1 MANICYN
8 QVTFSGEPDNLR
20 AVNAFFDDLIV
31 RSMEGRQHDDSG
43 FIEHGKGYYA
53 EPFRTGENSV
63 HYRTFWQPR
72 LEAIYDIAEEFGVS
86 YVHEYQDLNMR
97 LYGRA
102 MGGGGEFLDVRV
114 GWSDFEQIGY
124 NEGEDTYYYEE
135 QPYPNINEVLDTMLD
150 REIAAYR
157 NGQLPENSPR
167 AGR

>member
-8 QVTFSGEPDNLR
+8 KVTFSGEPENLR

-31 RSMEGRQHDDSG
+31 RSMEGRQPDDSG
-43 FIEHGKGYYA
+43 FIEHGKGYYS

-86 YVHEYQDLNMR
+86 YVHEYQDLNMG

-102 MGGGGEFLDVRV
+102 MGGGGEFLDVRL
-114 GWSDFEQIGY
+114 GWSAFEQIGY
-124 NEGEDTYYYEE
+124 SESDDTYYYDDL
-135 QPYPNINEVLDTMLD
+135 PYASIYPVLDLVLD
-150 REIAAYR
+150 QKINAQQ
-157 NGQLPENSPR
+157 NGQSMENGPR
-167 AGR
+167 PGR